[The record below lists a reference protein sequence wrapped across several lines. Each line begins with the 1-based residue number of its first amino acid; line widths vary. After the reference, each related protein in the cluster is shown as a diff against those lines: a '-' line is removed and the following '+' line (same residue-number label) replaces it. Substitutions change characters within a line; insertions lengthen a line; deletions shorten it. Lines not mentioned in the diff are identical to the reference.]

1 MYTQLTLVYPVDNQ
15 DRADQWLL
23 WPYSGS
29 LCGGNS
35 EIKVI
40 MGNQGNNEIGVGNI
54 LKICYIFA

>member
-40 MGNQGNNEIGVGNI
+40 MVVKLRNQGDNGM
-54 LKICYIFA
+54 KITKSR